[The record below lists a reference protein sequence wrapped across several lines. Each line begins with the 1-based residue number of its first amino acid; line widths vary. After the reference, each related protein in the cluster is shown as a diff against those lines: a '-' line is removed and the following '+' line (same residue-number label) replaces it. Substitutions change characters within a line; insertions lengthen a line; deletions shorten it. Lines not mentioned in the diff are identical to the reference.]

1 MNLRPRTLDDRGTP
15 VRLHWRGLIDVRP
28 ARGPRPASSRKL
40 ARVRHVGAL
49 ARHSARNLWR
59 GIFSMPAFFAVLL
72 VTLAIVFAWSLREF
86 GPQAIAFVLFSPVSS
101 TILLVA
107 VTALITFRGA
117 LGARGERIRDGLLH
131 AGRCPVC
138 LYPLEDLEPEP
149 DRCTVCPE
157 CGAAWRL
164 DTLDAPVQRVVI
176 REEALSHDQSIR
188 PRQTVISTESPPS
201 S

>member
-1 MNLRPRTLDDRGTP
+1 MNLRPRTIDDRGTP
-15 VRLHWRGLIDVRP
+15 VRLHWRGLIIARP
-28 ARGPRPASSRKL
+28 ARGQGPAMPRRL
-40 ARVRHVGAL
+40 ARVRQVGAI
-49 ARHSARNLWR
+49 ARGSASNLRRW
-59 GIFSMPAFFAVLL
+59 FVSLPAVFAVLL
-72 VTLAIVFAWSLREF
+72 VALAIVFAWSLKEF

-101 TILLVA
+101 TILLVG
-107 VTALITFRGA
+107 VTAVLTFRTA
-117 LGARGERIRDGLLH
+117 LGARGERIREGLLR

-138 LYPLEDLEPEP
+138 LYALDDLEPEA

-164 DTLDAPVQRVVI
+164 DTLDAPVRRVVL
-176 REEALSHDQSIR
+176 REEEGAQSIR